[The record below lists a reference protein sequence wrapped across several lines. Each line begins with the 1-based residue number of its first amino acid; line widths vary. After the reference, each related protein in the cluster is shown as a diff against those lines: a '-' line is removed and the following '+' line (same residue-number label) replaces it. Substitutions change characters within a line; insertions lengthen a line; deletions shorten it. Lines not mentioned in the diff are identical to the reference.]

1 MKKAVK
7 KNKSQKDLNE
17 LQDAVLF
24 LGIALI
30 IFFSLAVFNYL
41 PKTQKNLPLN
51 DQPIKQSASL
61 KINPLERASNPAEAR
76 SISEILKEQQ
86 KYLGKQVY
94 LEGYLVD
101 KYSCEKSEKNNKCNQ
116 NIEDFFVVSDFNK
129 KISDYLVKTA
139 DDANRVI
146 VRAKSSRIP
155 IDLFNLLG
163 LGEKFIIEGEFIDN
177 LVPIGQTPE
186 GKSVDGL
193 MLVYDKVAVAK

>member
-30 IFFSLAVFNYL
+30 IFFSLAVFNYSP
-41 PKTQKNLPLN
+41 PKSSVKDTSLGVELANLAIH
-51 DQPIKQSASL
+51 PI
-61 KINPLERASNPAEAR
+61 ERIERPNEVYK
-76 SISEILKEQQ
+76 ISEILKNQQ
-86 KYLGKQVY
+86 KYLGKKIY

-101 KYSCEKSEKNNKCNQ
+101 KYNCEKNKENNGCNQ
-116 NIEDFFVVSDFNK
+116 NIEDFFIVSDFNNG
-129 KISDYLVKTA
+129 INDYLVKTA

-155 IDLFNLLG
+155 NDLFTSLN
-163 LGEKFIIEGEFIDN
+163 LGEKFIIAGEFIDN
-177 LVPIGQTPE
+177 LVPVGKTSE
-186 GKSVDGL
+186 GKLVDGL
-193 MLVYDKVAVAK
+193 MLIYDKVAVAK